1 MSSIAGMPATKH
13 GLVYDDHHFK
23 RDGKVE
29 STPPTNMKSL
39 YDYLPSDQVTAKRC
53 VKAPCGKS
61 ASDAG
66 LRSQVATSAKHIP
79 SKLCLKGDNPTS
91 HAACLKQQ
99 TRCLGVYT
107 RVPGRDA
114 NGHPMWKH
122 VDDDL
127 CIGSAKVCGPVSK
140 LLFAAGWPCHVLLT
154 WQVMALLRR
163 ADMLHRNQLPSWRVA
178 LILRSPRAAVRSSVR
193 HSGGWGSGVGGCS
206 IYYVEGRQAGSMH
219 AHSRPG
225 QPMVDQ
231 VWLMCALPA
240 PICPPPPDARLF
252 A

>member
-39 YDYLPSDQVTAKRC
+39 YDYLPSD
-53 VKAPCGKS
+53 
-61 ASDAG
+61 
-66 LRSQVATSAKHIP
+66 QVATSAKHIP

-127 CIGSAKVCGPVSK
+127 CIGSAKVDGEAGWVVAQFTTWKDDKQDRCMHTVGQENPWSTKCGSWK
-140 LLFAAGWPCHVLLT
+140 AWNGRAWEEAAGVTFKATYHGWGREGTGQWSNTESSVSPTRLGSPK
-154 WQVMALLRR
+154 RR
-163 ADMLHRNQLPSWRVA
+163 ALG
-178 LILRSPRAAVRSSVR
+178 SP
-193 HSGGWGSGVGGCS
+193 GSP
-206 IYYVEGRQAGSMH
+206 GS
-219 AHSRPG
+219 PG
-225 QPMVDQ
+225 
-231 VWLMCALPA
+231 
-240 PICPPPPDARLF
+240 
-252 A
+252 